1 MKTKSI
7 TRKGSGRTKGSF
19 SFVQIKLAD
28 LAGKFADT
36 ATAITVGRKWAESV
50 GFSGLTTG
58 PATSFVAPTVVQ
70 SATQPVTETPTV
82 QAQVVDLDA

>member
-7 TRKGSGRTKGSF
+7 TRKGSGRTKGSY

-28 LAGKFADT
+28 LASKFADT
-36 ATAITVGRKWAESV
+36 NTQITVGRIWATSV

-58 PATSFVAPTVVQ
+58 PATSFVAPTVI
-70 SATQPVTETPTV
+70 QPAAQPETPTV